1 MADALARSAS
11 TRSAVQA
18 VCLSVSGVNHPTD
31 QHRILNWLRF
41 DSKNCILPWDIIC
54 SLLLLDP
61 ARHFTSEFSKGLT

>member
-31 QHRILNWLRF
+31 QDRILNWLRF
-41 DSKNCILPWDIIC
+41 DSKNCILPWDI
-54 SLLLLDP
+54 LDP